1 MGSKSNPLDDFLR
14 KEDEKAEAASL
25 ARTQSEAKRDLARE
39 QAIEAFMSRDLKP
52 QEAALVLGVHV
63 STLKKMLKNG
73 QLQGYR
79 IGSRGDWRVTREALT
94 AFKARGG
101 TW

>member
-1 MGSKSNPLDDFLR
+1 MTLEDFLR
-14 KEDEKAEAASL
+14 EEEERTNKARLDAKTIA
-25 ARTQSEAKRDLARE
+25 QAKRDLARE
-39 QAIEAFMSRDLKP
+39 QAMEAFLSRDLKP

-63 STLKKMLKNG
+63 STLKGMLKNG
-73 QLQGYR
+73 TLAGYR
-79 IGSRGDWRVTREALT
+79 VGSRGDWRVTREALQ